1 VTALTVRFAVTNN
14 LTPALFRSRVALR
27 RARAWLDAT
36 SGTPAAIAWAQV
48 MDALYICACA
58 EVPNPP
64 ER

>member
-1 VTALTVRFAVTNN
+1 MIALATRDE

-36 SGTPAAIAWAQV
+36 NGAPSAVAWAQV

-58 EVPNPP
+58 EVPNTPM
-64 ER
+64 R